1 MINVTNDFRNLND
14 INSPQL
20 MGVWHLCYY
29 IPKSRGND
37 ELSES
42 ILRFKNNDPN
52 ISMRQATWAFYEIKK
67 LNIKF
72 DYVLRALGSRE
83 LVINIKNKPLDIIGN
98 YLHDYLGFKYV
109 PEILEKTNLQ
119 QY

>member
-52 ISMRQATWAFYEIKK
+52 ISMR
-67 LNIKF
+67 
-72 DYVLRALGSRE
+72 
-83 LVINIKNKPLDIIGN
+83 
-98 YLHDYLGFKYV
+98 
-109 PEILEKTNLQ
+109 
-119 QY
+119 